1 MFRSIK
7 SRFFTAA
14 VGVIAT
20 TQIAMAEMPGE
31 RVEVGRVTVSYG
43 DIDLGNVADVRLMLG
58 RLEQAAYRA
67 CGGDPR
73 WNPSYALLWGTL
85 NAEYRQ
91 CRSDAV
97 SRAVTTVDAPLL
109 SQMLRSN
116 DDQRLVR
123 DAGAVRR

>member
-1 MFRSIK
+1 MFRSVR
-7 SRFFTAA
+7 SRFLTAI
-14 VGVIAT
+14 GVIAT
-20 TQIAMAEMPGE
+20 AQIAVAGMPGE
-31 RVEVGRVTVSYG
+31 LVDVARVTVSYG
-43 DIDLGNVADVRLMLG
+43 DLDLNNVADARLMLS

-73 WNPSYALLWGTL
+73 WNPSYPLLWSTL
-85 NAEYRQ
+85 PAEYRQ

-109 SQMLRSN
+109 SQMFRGK

-123 DAGAVRR
+123 DGEASRR